1 MGHQELQHPIQSS
14 SPWLLCCAQTTITIS
29 GQNARLSQ
37 PFIMVYYFALAA
49 VQEQVQLG
57 KPVNLQ
63 SGVLHKVAVNIR
75 SVVLKQAGAPAM
87 QAFSK
92 MHILHISS

>member
-1 MGHQELQHPIQSS
+1 MGHQELQHPIQRS

-29 GQNARLSQ
+29 GQNARQ
-37 PFIMVYYFALAA
+37 PQSFIMVYYLALAA
-49 VQEQVQLG
+49 VQEKVQRG

-63 SGVLHKVAVNIR
+63 FGVLHKLAVNIR
-75 SVVLKQAGAPAM
+75 SVVLEQAGAPGM